1 MCGALNDLR
10 LVLGERLGV
19 TEDVYE
25 RDVDPRVPELAV
37 YDWLTWLHGSI
48 VEVLAARL

>member
-1 MCGALNDLR
+1 VCGALNDLR

-37 YDWLTWLHGSI
+37 YGWLTWLRGSI